1 MRMSSNFNRQG
12 TSWRWDS
19 IINLQC
25 LAITIKSGLL
35 MTLDFHPRVLIKA
48 VWTRPLQVLLQLTIS
63 NYLEVQ
69 TLLSKKLLIS
79 IRGQTTTIHHLR
91 ILTNNNQYNSSI
103 THSLTLTQTLLTIKD
118 PLLPSSRQ
126 RQIWIKVQTHSLCR
140 AHLPN
145 LGLLLPTMLSHSTLI
160 HTFNSTNSICN
171 NRLKLRFWIKTKQ
184 SRFL

>member
-1 MRMSSNFNRQG
+1 MRMSSNFNRQE
-12 TSWRWDS
+12 TSWTWGS
-19 IINLQC
+19 IISLQC
-25 LAITIKSGLL
+25 LAIMIKSGRL
-35 MTLDFHPRVLIKA
+35 MTLDFHLRASIKA
-48 VWTRPLQVLLQLTIS
+48 VWTRTLQVLFLLTIG
-63 NYLEVQ
+63 NFLKVQ
-69 TLLSKKLLIS
+69 TLLSKRLLIS
-79 IRGQTTTIHHLR
+79 IRGQTTTIHHLQ
-91 ILTNNNQYNSSI
+91 ILTSNSRCYINIMLSR
-103 THSLTLTQTLLTIKD
+103 TLTQTLLTIRD
-118 PLLPSSRQ
+118 PLLHSSRQ